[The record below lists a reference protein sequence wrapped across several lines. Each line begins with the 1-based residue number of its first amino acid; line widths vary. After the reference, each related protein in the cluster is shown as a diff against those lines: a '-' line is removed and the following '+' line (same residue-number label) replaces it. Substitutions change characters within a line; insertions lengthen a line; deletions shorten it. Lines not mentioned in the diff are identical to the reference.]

1 MAKKKE
7 QLEEVVDTTTE
18 KTEAQVKDKV
28 VDKEPEFKVKKKPS
42 MKKQKE
48 ETIKIDLREIKKS
61 QEDVITK
68 EEQKEENATEKPE
81 TPDGS
86 SAPIEELGK
95 QDATD
100 QASEE
105 NKEQVSKDEQ
115 DSVLEEITDEEV
127 KEQTEELVDEVKEAV
142 EEQKQTGEDL
152 PENIKKVVDF
162 MNETGGSLEDY
173 VKLNQDYTSLDQ
185 NQLLKEY
192 YKSTKPHL
200 DNDEI
205 DFLMDD
211 NFSYDEDLDDER
223 DIKRK
228 KLALKEQVANAKSHL
243 DGLKSKY
250 YEDIK
255 IGSKLAPEQQ
265 KAIDFFNRYNKESEN
280 NTKIAETQKSLF
292 QKKTNEVFSN
302 EFKGFE
308 YNVGEK
314 RYRFNVKEADKVK
327 STQSDINNFVRKF
340 LNDKNEMSDAKGY
353 HKSLFTAMNP
363 DAIASHFYEQGKA
376 DALKQSIAKSKNI
389 DMNPRQGL
397 AGSVNS
403 SGLKFKVLGDDS
415 SKLKFKFKK

>member
-18 KTEAQVKDKV
+18 IKEQKTVNE
-28 VDKEPEFKVKKKPS
+28 EPKVKKKPS
-42 MKKQKE
+42 LKKQKE

-68 EEQKEENATEKPE
+68 EEQKKENATEEPE

-86 SAPIEELGK
+86 SAPIEQLGEE
-95 QDATD
+95 DATNKT
-100 QASEE
+100 SEE

-127 KEQTEELVDEVKEAV
+127 KDLKEEVQDAV
-142 EEQKQTGEDL
+142 EQKEESGIDL
-152 PENIKKVVDF
+152 PENIQKVVEF

-205 DFLMDD
+205 DFLMED

-228 KLALKEQVANAKSHL
+228 KLALKEQVANAKNHL

-250 YEDIK
+250 YEEIK
-255 IGSKLAPEQQ
+255 AGSRLAPEQQ
-265 KAIDFFNRYNKESEN
+265 KAIDFFNRYNKESEGN
-280 NTKIAETQKSLF
+280 AKVAETQKSLF

-327 STQSDINNFVRKF
+327 NTQSDINNFVRKF

-376 DALKQSIAKSKNI
+376 DALKQSIANSKNI

-403 SGLKFKVLGDDS
+403 SGLKFKVLGNDS
-415 SKLKFKFKK
+415 SNLKFKIKK

>member
-18 KTEAQVKDKV
+18 KTEVQVKDKV

-48 ETIKIDLREIKKS
+48 ETIKIDLREINKS

-68 EEQKEENATEKPE
+68 EEQKEENATEKPK

-86 SAPIEELGK
+86 SAPIEQLGEK
-95 QDATD
+95 DATD
-100 QASEE
+100 KTSEE

-127 KEQTEELVDEVKEAV
+127 QDKADELTDEVNEAV
-142 EEQKQTGEDL
+142 EEQKQTGIDL
-152 PENIKKVVDF
+152 PENIQSVVDF
-162 MNETGGSLEDY
+162 MKDTGGSLEDY
-173 VKLNQDYTSLDQ
+173 VRLNQDYSSHTDV
-185 NQLLKEY
+185 QLLKEY

-200 DNDEI
+200 SNDEI
-205 DFLMDD
+205 DFMMEDSFLW
-211 NFSYDEDLDDER
+211 DEDVEDER

-228 KLALKEQVANAKSHL
+228 KLALKEQVVNAKSHL

-250 YEDIK
+250 YEEIK
-255 IGSKLAPEQQ
+255 MGSKLAPEQQ
-265 KAIDFFNRYNKESEN
+265 KAIDFFNRYNKESEQT
-280 NTKIAETQKSLF
+280 TKLAEEQKSVF
-292 QKKTNEVFSN
+292 HKKTNEVFSDK
-302 EFKGFE
+302 FKGFE

-314 RYRFNVKEADKVK
+314 RYRFNVKDAGKVK
-327 STQSDINNFVRKF
+327 TDQSDISNFIGKF
-340 LNDKNEMSDAKGY
+340 LNEKNQMSDAKGY
-353 HKSLFTAMNP
+353 HKSMFTAMNP
-363 DAIASHFYEQGKA
+363 DAIATHFYEQGKA

-397 AGSVNS
+397 AGSSDS
-403 SGLKFKVLGDDS
+403 SGFKFKVLGNDS
-415 SKLKFKFKK
+415 SNLKFKIKK

>member
-28 VDKEPEFKVKKKPS
+28 VDKEPEYKVKKKPS

-48 ETIKIDLREIKKS
+48 ETIKIDLREINKS

-68 EEQKEENATEKPE
+68 EEQKEENATEKPK

-95 QDATD
+95 EDATS
-100 QASEE
+100 QASKE
-105 NKEQVSKDEQ
+105 NKEQVSNDEQ

-127 KEQTEELVDEVKEAV
+127 QDKADELTDEVNEAV
-142 EEQKQTGEDL
+142 EEQKQTGIDL
-152 PENIKKVVDF
+152 PENIQSVVDF
-162 MNETGGSLEDY
+162 MKDTGGSLEDY
-173 VKLNQDYTSLDQ
+173 VRLNQDYSSHTDA
-185 NQLLKEY
+185 QLLKEY

-200 DNDEI
+200 SDDEI
-205 DFLMDD
+205 DFMMEDSFLW
-211 NFSYDEDLDDER
+211 DEDVEDER

-228 KLALKEQVANAKSHL
+228 KLALKEQVVNAKSHL

-250 YEDIK
+250 YEEIK
-255 IGSKLAPEQQ
+255 MGSKLAPEQQ
-265 KAIDFFNRYNKESEN
+265 KAIDFFNRYNKESEQT
-280 NTKIAETQKSLF
+280 TKLAEEQKSVF
-292 QKKTNEVFSN
+292 HKKTNEVFSDK
-302 EFKGFE
+302 FKGFE

-314 RYRFNVKEADKVK
+314 RYRFNVKDAGKVK
-327 STQSDINNFVRKF
+327 TDQSDISNFIGKF
-340 LNDKNEMSDAKGY
+340 LNEKNQMSDAKGY
-353 HKSLFTAMNP
+353 HKSMFTAMNP
-363 DAIASHFYEQGKA
+363 DAIATHFYEQGKA

-397 AGSVNS
+397 AGSSDS
-403 SGLKFKVLGDDS
+403 SGFKFKVLGNDS
-415 SKLKFKFKK
+415 SNLKFKIKK

>member
-18 KTEAQVKDKV
+18 KTEVQVKDKV

-68 EEQKEENATEKPE
+68 EEQKEENATEKPK

-95 QDATD
+95 EDATS

-127 KEQTEELVDEVKEAV
+127 NEVDKDSKIESLEETLDNVLDDTE
-142 EEQKQTGEDL
+142 L
-152 PENIKKVVDF
+152 PENIQSVVDF
-162 MNETGGSLEDY
+162 MKDTGGSLEDY
-173 VKLNQDYTSLDQ
+173 VRLNQDYSSHTDV
-185 NQLLKEY
+185 QLLKEY

-200 DNDEI
+200 SDDEI
-205 DFLMDD
+205 DFMMEDSFLW
-211 NFSYDEDLDDER
+211 DEDVEDER

-228 KLALKEQVANAKSHL
+228 KLALKEQVVNAKSHL

-250 YEDIK
+250 YEEIK
-255 IGSKLAPEQQ
+255 MGSKLAPEQQ
-265 KAIDFFNRYNKESEN
+265 KAIDFFNRYNKESEQT
-280 NTKIAETQKSLF
+280 TKLAEEQKSVF
-292 QKKTNEVFSN
+292 HKKTNEVFSDK
-302 EFKGFE
+302 FKGFE

-314 RYRFNVKEADKVK
+314 RYRFNVKDAGKVK
-327 STQSDINNFVRKF
+327 TDQSDISNFIGKF
-340 LNDKNEMSDAKGY
+340 LNEKNQMSDAKGY
-353 HKSLFTAMNP
+353 HKSMFTAMNP
-363 DAIASHFYEQGKA
+363 DAIATHFYEQGKA

-397 AGSVNS
+397 AGSSDS
-403 SGLKFKVLGDDS
+403 SGFKFKVLGDDS
-415 SKLKFKFKK
+415 SKLKFKIKK

>member
-68 EEQKEENATEKPE
+68 EEQKEENATEKPK

-95 QDATD
+95 EDATS

-127 KEQTEELVDEVKEAV
+127 KQVDKDSKIESLEETLDNVLDDTE
-142 EEQKQTGEDL
+142 L
-152 PENIKKVVDF
+152 PENIQSVVDF
-162 MNETGGSLEDY
+162 MKDTGGSLEDY
-173 VKLNQDYTSLDQ
+173 VRLNQDYSSHTDV
-185 NQLLKEY
+185 QLLKEY

-200 DNDEI
+200 SDDEI
-205 DFLMDD
+205 DFMMEDSFLW
-211 NFSYDEDLDDER
+211 DEDVEDER

-228 KLALKEQVANAKSHL
+228 KLALKEQVVNAKSHL

-250 YEDIK
+250 YEEIK
-255 IGSKLAPEQQ
+255 MGSKLAPEQQ
-265 KAIDFFNRYNKESEN
+265 KAIDFFNRYNKESEQT
-280 NTKIAETQKSLF
+280 TKLAEEQKSVF
-292 QKKTNEVFSN
+292 HKKTNEVFSDK
-302 EFKGFE
+302 FKGFE

-314 RYRFNVKEADKVK
+314 RYRFNVKDAGKVK
-327 STQSDINNFVRKF
+327 TDQSDISNFIGKF
-340 LNDKNEMSDAKGY
+340 LNEKNQMSDAKGY
-353 HKSLFTAMNP
+353 HKSMFTAMNP
-363 DAIASHFYEQGKA
+363 DAIATHFYEQGKA

-397 AGSVNS
+397 AGSSDS
-403 SGLKFKVLGDDS
+403 SGFKFKVLGDDS
-415 SKLKFKFKK
+415 SKLKFKIKK